1 MERKRWGKKKKR
13 GEEGKGGAMSA
24 DKKCVYGNASEIG
37 QRWSVL
43 F

>member
-1 MERKRWGKKKKR
+1 MAFDGKEEVKKKR
-13 GEEGKGGAMSA
+13 EGGEGGPSA

-37 QRWSVL
+37 QRWSIL

>member
-1 MERKRWGKKKKR
+1 MERKRRKKKR
-13 GEEGKGGAMSA
+13 EEGKGGAMSA
-24 DKKCVYGNASEIG
+24 DKKYVYGNASEIG